1 MYITTFYSFKGGVGR
16 TMALVN
22 AALEL
27 ANRGRRV
34 LAVDFDLEAPGLDTF
49 EAMQPSEQVP
59 GIIDFVSEYVASGQA
74 PEASRFISEASDV
87 GQRAGGLWI
96 MPSGRPETYAANLQ
110 QIDWAHLYEEQDGY
124 LLFED
129 LKEQW
134 NRVLRPD
141 YVLVDSRTGHTDVG
155 GICTRQLPDAV
166 VILFFPNEQN
176 LRGLRRVVADIR
188 AESGEPRN
196 KPIELHFV
204 MSNVPDLDDE
214 DRILDDKIKAFQE
227 QLVFRRAPT
236 IVHRYD
242 SLSLLNQVVFTK
254 DRPKSR
260 LAREY
265 RALVQEIARRNWGDR
280 DGALDYILR
289 VGNAA
294 RPGRHE
300 SMETRDDMLRRIETS
315 HPEDGEILFR
325 LSELRERDGQ
335 PDLAASLVSRAIDAG
350 YDQPDAYLERSR
362 IRARSHDPE
371 GAEEDALRVL
381 ESQQGVRP
389 PMVREAISRVG
400 SRVPDD
406 IADSAAVRALDLD
419 AQTWIAKT
427 LDRSPSQMRI
437 AVPIWLRV
445 IHQGDLSET
454 KLKAARNELGLAYM
468 AIGRC
473 SDAKGLFR
481 SPGECIDEMAIQD
494 AFNYGMAIWGE
505 SGTVEPDPFSRVVRL
520 HEMGVEK
527 DRGPNYYQCMAVAYW
542 AVGDA
547 VAASRNSHEAQ
558 GAVAAIGK
566 APEFSCWRY
575 CRVDADRFLADL
587 EEIDALIKGDES
599 REPLFISPPEA
610 EAEADL

>member
-1 MYITTFYSFKGGVGR
+1 MYIATFYSFKGGVGR

-27 ANRGRRV
+27 ANKGRRV

-49 EAMQPSEQVP
+49 EAMQPREPVP
-59 GIIDFVSEYVASGQA
+59 GIIDFVSEYLDSGQA
-74 PEASRFISEASDV
+74 PEAGRFISEASV
-87 GQRAGGLWI
+87 GQLAGGLWI
-96 MPSGRPETYAANLQ
+96 MPSGRPETYAANFQ
-110 QIDWAHLYEEQDGY
+110 QIDWALLYEERDGY

-141 YVLVDSRTGHTDVG
+141 YVLVDSRTGHTDTG

-188 AESGEPRN
+188 ADSGEPRN

-214 DRILDDKIKAFQE
+214 DKILDDKIKAFQE
-227 QLVFRRAPT
+227 QLLFRRAPM

-254 DRPKSR
+254 DRPRSR

-265 RALVQEIARRNWGDR
+265 RALVREIAGRNWDDR

-289 VGNAA
+289 VGNPA
-294 RPGRHE
+294 RQGRHE
-300 SMETRDDMLRRIETS
+300 SMETREDMLRRIETS

-335 PDLAASLVSRAIDAG
+335 PDLAASLVSRAMDAG
-350 YDQPDAYLERSR
+350 YDQPDAYLARAR
-362 IRARSHDPE
+362 IRAGSDDPE

-381 ESQQGVRP
+381 ESQEAVRP
-389 PMVREAISRVG
+389 PMVREAISRVRSCG
-400 SRVPDD
+400 PDD
-406 IADSAAVRALDLD
+406 IADSAAVKALDFDEQMWL
-419 AQTWIAKT
+419 ART

-437 AVPIWLRV
+437 AVPIWLRI
-445 IHQGDLSET
+445 IHQGDMPET

-468 AIGRC
+468 ALGRC
-473 SDAKGLFR
+473 SEAAGLFR
-481 SPGECIDEMAIQD
+481 APDECIDEMDVQD

-505 SGTVEPDPFSRVVRL
+505 SGTVEPGPFSRVAHLDPVGIER
-520 HEMGVEK
+520 
-527 DRGPNYYQCMAVAYW
+527 DRGPDYYQCMAVAYW
-542 AVGDA
+542 AIGDA
-547 VAASRNSHEAQ
+547 MAAGRASHEAQ
-558 GAVAAIGK
+558 RAIAAIGK

-575 CRVDADRFLADL
+575 CRVHADQFLADL
-587 EEIDALIKGDES
+587 EEIDALINGDKS
-599 REPLFISPPEA
+599 RVPLFISPPEA
-610 EAEADL
+610 EAKTDP